1 MVAVGEQNDGRAAET
16 QAILRMSE
24 AVVALAAEISASHGA
39 MTEIK
44 VDIAIIKERQTTAAV
59 LREDFNRMEARLK
72 KMETRDAE
80 QDGAYKGL
88 HFVKDFGPWLLSLA
102 VLAWGFL
109 ARSPR

>member
-1 MVAVGEQNDGRAAET
+1 MGEQNEGRAAET
-16 QAILRMSE
+16 AAILRMVE
-24 AVVALAAEISASHGA
+24 AVVALTAEISASHSA
-39 MTEIK
+39 MTEMK
-44 VDIAIIKERQTTAAV
+44 VDIAIIKERQTAAAN
-59 LREDFNRMEARLK
+59 LHDNYQRMDERLK
-72 KMETRDAE
+72 KVETRDAE